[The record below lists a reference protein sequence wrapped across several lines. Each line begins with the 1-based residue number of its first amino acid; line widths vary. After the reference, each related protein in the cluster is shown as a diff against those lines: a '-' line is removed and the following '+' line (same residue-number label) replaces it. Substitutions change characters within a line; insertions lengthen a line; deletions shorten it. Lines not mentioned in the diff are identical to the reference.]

1 MKQKRIKKK
10 QLKEL
15 FLSGKKDYNKSE
27 IKEDNKIKIKEEN
40 EKIIE
45 IELSNGEIV
54 KSKISV
60 LKKYSNSVLAACL
73 HENLNLPKRNGH
85 IFLDRESESFKYW

>member
-27 IKEDNKIKIKEEN
+27 NKEGDKIKIKEEN

-73 HENLNLPKRNGH
+73 H
-85 IFLDRESESFKYW
+85 